1 MSHEEA
7 MDILRGLMS
16 LPFSESLFHC
26 QISRIGQ
33 LNANVPPD
41 VPGPMKIIAN
51 VVHAVVKFI

>member
-7 MDILRGLMS
+7 MEILDGLMS
-16 LPFSESLFHC
+16 YPSLFHC